1 MLIPILHNLL
11 HSWILSNEILPGSI
25 GWFVSHKCILLSS
38 SIFAC
43 ISFCCRKDFVRE
55 KGLLVQYK
63 ASSSEQRFYGR
74 GVQRI
79 NHFMTRHFSANKRQI
94 FSKNHL
100 GSVVCYTQRF
110 DYYRDIIKCRPLVFP
125 NTEDANLFSGITSR
139 IKNYKRNVSQQSYP

>member
-11 HSWILSNEILPGSI
+11 HSWILSNKILPGSI
-25 GWFVSHKCILLSS
+25 SWFVSHKYIFLSTYFICLHLFLLHIC
-38 SIFAC
+38 IFAC
-43 ISFCCRKDFVRE
+43 ISFCCRKDFICE

-110 DYYRDIIKCRPLVFP
+110 DYYRDIIKCRPLV
-125 NTEDANLFSGITSR
+125 
-139 IKNYKRNVSQQSYP
+139 